1 MAALFYIKRRHDRHL
16 EIMTSCLPPMDC
28 LHGQYILHAYKHTI
42 IIIIIIIVTHHHH
55 IPMMTFK

>member
-1 MAALFYIKRRHDRHL
+1 MKRRHDRHL

-42 IIIIIIIVTHHHH
+42 IIIIIVTHHHH